1 MASMHGRSSL
11 PVFDI
16 FPYLRFFRIWKRI
29 RFDALYHFCSSM
41 FANSQPKQHEID
53 RLIRAATEVR
63 DQAYAPHSHFYV
75 GAALLMADN
84 EIVVGCN
91 VENAS
96 YSMCLCAERVAAASA
111 VALGYR
117 SWRAIAIASVG
128 GVMPCGAC
136 RQFLSEFG
144 SDITVIVVDVIDG
157 SRRTRKL
164 SQLFPDAFD
173 GSSLP
178 THT

>member
-1 MASMHGRSSL
+1 MPELKTHLIDKLVGFA
-11 PVFDI
+11 I
-16 FPYLRFFRIWKRI
+16 
-29 RFDALYHFCSSM
+29 DA
-41 FANSQPKQHEID
+41 
-53 RLIRAATEVR
+53 R

-75 GAALLMADN
+75 GAALLMEN
-84 EIVVGCN
+84 GEIVSGCN

-96 YSMCLCAERVAAASA
+96 YSLSICAERVAASTA
-111 VALGYR
+111 VAMGHR

-136 RQFLSEFG
+136 RQFLTEFG
-144 SDITVIVVDVIDG
+144 TDVTVILVDVIDG

-164 SQLFPDAFD
+164 SQLLPDAFD

-178 THT
+178 SHAE

>member
-1 MASMHGRSSL
+1 MPELKTRSIDKL
-11 PVFDI
+11 VRLAI
-16 FPYLRFFRIWKRI
+16 
-29 RFDALYHFCSSM
+29 DA
-41 FANSQPKQHEID
+41 
-53 RLIRAATEVR
+53 R

-75 GAALLMADN
+75 GAALLMDN
-84 EIVVGCN
+84 GDLISGCN

-96 YSMCLCAERVAAASA
+96 YSLSICAERVAASTA
-111 VALGYR
+111 VAMGHR
-117 SWRAIAIASVG
+117 SWRAIAVASVG

-144 SDITVIVVDVIDG
+144 TDVTVILVDVIDG

-164 SQLFPDAFD
+164 SQLLPDAFD

-178 THT
+178 SHA